1 MIFHLVYFLTAGLT
15 ASEPELL
22 EKAVQGDK
30 EAFGEIVRMY
40 EKRVFRV
47 ARRMCNC
54 DDDAWDITQEA
65 FIKAMKAMHNFNT
78 EYRFFTWMYRI
89 VSNTAINLSRS
100 RSRRAEVEFDEGYGG
115 GGQTATADTAIQET
129 RRDLLVTAVQKAVEQ
144 LTPALRSTFVLR
156 VDQELSYEEIAETL
170 DIATGTVMSRLNRAR
185 SFVKTF
191 VVSEIGGEL

>member
-1 MIFHLVYFLTAGLT
+1 MIFHLVYFLTAGLS

-22 EKAVQGDK
+22 DKAVQGDK
-30 EAFGEIVRMY
+30 EAFGEIVKMY

-65 FIKAMKAMHNFNT
+65 FIKAMKAMRNFNT

-89 VSNTAINLSRS
+89 VTNTAINFSRS
-100 RSRRAEVEFDEGYGG
+100 RGRRSEVEFDEGYGS
-115 GGQTATADTAIQET
+115 GGQTASADTTIQET
-129 RRDLLVTAVQKAVEQ
+129 NRDLLVQAVQKAVER
-144 LTPALRSTFVLR
+144 LTPALRSVFVLR

-185 SFVKTF
+185 SSVKTF
-191 VVSEIGGEL
+191 VVTELGGEP

>member
-1 MIFHLVYFLTAGLT
+1 MIFHLVYFLTAGLA

-22 EKAVQGDK
+22 GRAVNGDR
-30 EAFGEIVRMY
+30 EAFGEIVKMY

-47 ARRMCNC
+47 ARRMSNC

-89 VSNTAINLSRS
+89 VTNTAINMTRS
-100 RSRRAEVEFDEGYGG
+100 RSRRGEVEFDEGYGG
-115 GGQTATADTAIQET
+115 GGRTATADNAIQET
-129 RRDLLVTAVQKAVEQ
+129 NRDLLVQAVQKAVQ
-144 LTPALRSTFVLR
+144 RLTPALRSVFVLR

-170 DIATGTVMSRLNRAR
+170 GIATGTVMSRLNRAR
-185 SFVKTF
+185 SSVKTF
-191 VVSEIGGEL
+191 VVTELGGEP